1 MWRHSIASGVVASLM
16 TSLVSAAD
24 YEHYVIKKIEIIDL
38 GTLGGDESVANDI
51 NDLGEVVGWSYD
63 SIDKMRGFID
73 RGDGIEALMPVMQGE
88 YAANGINN
96 HTHVVGEFIGQSREP
111 SDFEPGSAFYWEPEI
126 FLVVLDD
133 VEPNLKEVC
142 KGDGGEVGAN
152 AKAIN
157 DAGVIVGYRI
167 ATCPGAYREKAA
179 RWDTYASPWQPLE
192 ASPLVFYWDE
202 DHGANDINS
211 SGRIVGSDNDS
222 GKLAKFGMSKV
233 SGAWSW
239 MGTPFDVPH
248 PVTTSPEWYEPHTQ
262 EAFGVND
269 ASRVVGRATL
279 YPQGENT
286 PDWITRAYWWSGV
299 IQWPAKQ
306 LPIFA
311 DTKSSA
317 AYEINNQEFIVGY
330 ADRQTATFLP
340 RQKRAVVWHA
350 DFGIKQLPALPGGT
364 LVSSKDCEALAVN
377 KRKASGLVQA
387 VGYCQVNGKRHAVR
401 WDILT
406 AIVTIAP

>member
-1 MWRHSIASGVVASLM
+1 VASLV
-16 TSLVSAAD
+16 TSLAAAAD
-24 YEHYVIKKIEIIDL
+24 YEHYVIKKIEIVDL

-63 SIDKMRGFID
+63 SIDKKRAFID
-73 RGDGIEALMPVMQGE
+73 RGDGIQALMPAMQAE
-88 YAANGINN
+88 YVANGINN
-96 HTHVVGEFIGQSREP
+96 HTHVVGELIGHSKRNG
-111 SDFEPGSAFYWEPEI
+111 FEPGSAFYWEPEI
-126 FLVVLDD
+126 FLVILDA
-133 VEPNLKEVC
+133 VEPNLKKVC

-167 ATCPGAYREKAA
+167 TTCPGAYGEKAA
-179 RWDTYASPWQPLE
+179 RWETYASPWQELE
-192 ASPLVFYWDE
+192 ALPLVAYWTE

-211 SGRIVGSDNDS
+211 SGRIVGGDNDTS
-222 GKLAKFGMSKV
+222 QFSMSKV
-233 SGAWSW
+233 TGAWTW
-239 MGTPFDVPH
+239 MGTPYDVPN
-248 PVTTSPEWYEPHTQ
+248 PVTTSPEWYEPHSQ
-262 EAFGVND
+262 RAFGVND
-269 ASRVVGRATL
+269 GSRVVGRATL

-286 PDWITRAYWWSGV
+286 QEWVTRAYWWSGV
-299 IQWPAKQ
+299 LQWPAIQ

-317 AYEINNQEFIVGY
+317 AYEINNQEFTVGY

-350 DFGIKQLPALPGGT
+350 DFGIAQLPVLPGGT

-377 KRKASGLVQA
+377 KRNASGLVQA
-387 VGYCQVNGKRHAVR
+387 VGYCQLNGKRHAVR